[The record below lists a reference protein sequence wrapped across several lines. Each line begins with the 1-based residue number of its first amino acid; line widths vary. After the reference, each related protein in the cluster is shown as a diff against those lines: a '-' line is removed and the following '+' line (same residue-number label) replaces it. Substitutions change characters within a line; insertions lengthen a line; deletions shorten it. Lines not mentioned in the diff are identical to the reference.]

1 MSSAITFDNVTLG
14 YERHP
19 AIHHLSG
26 TVDAGDLLAVIG
38 PNGAGK
44 STLLKGLAG
53 LLRPLEGRIAMA
65 GGRRDIAYLPQRS
78 QIDRAFPLSLFDFV
92 AMGGW
97 RRTGWLRRIAGGER
111 ARIAAA
117 IDAVGLTGFEGRV
130 IATLSGGQMQ
140 RALFARLLLQD
151 APLMLLDEPFT
162 AIDEATAKDLMAMVL
177 RWHGEGRTVVA
188 VLHDMDLVRAHFPRT
203 LVLARE
209 QVAWGPTAKILASPD
224 PMAAARKMMEAWDEH
239 AAICGRRAA

>member
-1 MSSAITFDNVTLG
+1 MHYKTEQENFW
-14 YERHP
+14 
-19 AIHHLSG
+19 SG
-26 TVDAGDLLAVIG
+26 EFGDDYTRR
-38 PNGAGK
+38 NRGA
-44 STLLKGLAG
+44 A
-53 LLRPLEGRIAMA
+53 LE
-65 GGRRDIAYLPQRS
+65 
-78 QIDRAFPLSLFDFV
+78 
-92 AMGGW
+92 
-97 RRTGWLRRIAGGER
+97 
-111 ARIAAA
+111 AAN
-117 IDAVGLTGFEGRV
+117 L
-130 IATLSGGQMQ
+130 
-140 RALFARLLLQD
+140 ALFARLLLQD